1 MLQPVQPMAII
12 KNRKDLYTPPTEC
25 SGRSMSCRRW
35 TARPLTRSLNDALAV
50 VAAATKAVGEKIAME
65 EKFWNWKMEIVRR
78 KHNHILSLFNLHKV
92 LVEKKQ
98 GSCSLRRPRNRR
110 PPPLPVLSLAR
121 ADHIGR

>member
-1 MLQPVQPMAII
+1 
-12 KNRKDLYTPPTEC
+12 
-25 SGRSMSCRRW
+25 MSCRRW

-50 VAAATKAVGEKIAME
+50 VAAATKAVDEKIAME

-92 LVEKKQ
+92 LVEKQ
-98 GSCSLRRPRNRR
+98 GSRLLRRPRNRR
-110 PPPLPVLSLAR
+110 PPPPPVPSLAR

>member
-1 MLQPVQPMAII
+1 
-12 KNRKDLYTPPTEC
+12 
-25 SGRSMSCRRW
+25 MSCRRW

-50 VAAATKAVGEKIAME
+50 VAAATKAVDEKIAME